1 MKSIDCKIKNNLV
14 ILGLLI
20 KKLKKNLEVTS
31 E

>member
-1 MKSIDCKIKNNLV
+1 MKSIDCKMENNLV